1 MRQKTIEEYLE
12 TIYVLQ
18 QREGYAHTSAI
29 AAEMNVQAPS
39 VTEILQKLQREG
51 YVDYTPYRGATLTEA
66 GSALARR
73 LMDRHRVIA
82 DFLDIIGV
90 ERSRAEIDACR
101 IEHHVS
107 QRSIDQLE
115 KFVHFVT
122 DAPDEPRWVHH
133 FRQYC
138 ETGERT
144 PCELCKEETKDS
156 STA

>member
-1 MRQKTIEEYLE
+1 MRRKTIEEYIE
-12 TIYVLQ
+12 TIYVLL

-39 VTEILQKLQREG
+39 VTEMLQKLQQEG
-51 YVDYTPYRGATLTEA
+51 YVGYTPYRGATLTET
-66 GSALARR
+66 GRALADE
-73 LMDRHRVIA
+73 LMDKHRVIA

-90 ERSRAEIDACR
+90 ERSRAEIDACQ

-107 QRSIDQLE
+107 PQSIEQLE

-122 DAPDEPRWVHH
+122 EAPEEPRWVHH

-138 ETGERT
+138 KREEHMAG
-144 PCELCKEETKDS
+144 ELCEGDEE
-156 STA
+156 

>member
-1 MRQKTIEEYLE
+1 MRRKTIEEYIE

-29 AAEMNVQAPS
+29 AAEMDVQAPS

-51 YVDYTPYRGATLTEA
+51 YVDYTPYRGATLTDE
-66 GSALARR
+66 GRTLADE
-73 LMDRHRVIA
+73 LMDKHRTIA

-90 ERSRAEIDACR
+90 ERTRAEIDACQ

-107 QRSIDQLE
+107 RQSIKQLE

-122 DAPDEPRWVHH
+122 DAPEQPRWVSH
-133 FRQYC
+133 FRQYS
-138 ETGERT
+138 ETGKRT
-144 PCELCKEETKDS
+144 SCELLGEEDG
-156 STA
+156 